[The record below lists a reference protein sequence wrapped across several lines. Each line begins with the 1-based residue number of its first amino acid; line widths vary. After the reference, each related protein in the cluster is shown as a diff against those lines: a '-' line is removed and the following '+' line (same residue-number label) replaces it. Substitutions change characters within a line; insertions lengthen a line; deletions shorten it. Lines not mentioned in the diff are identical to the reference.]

1 MAIHYRTMKDLKEKT
16 PSVLRAAQRADVVIT
31 LRGEPKALLRRIS
44 KDELEGL
51 QLLESKRVRQL
62 LAQAVRDVKAGR
74 TVPLEELIERTAA
87 RAETDAL

>member
-1 MAIHYRTMKDLKEKT
+1 MPIQYRTMKDLKEKT

-31 LRGEPKALLRRIS
+31 LRGEPKALLRQIS

-62 LAQAVRDVKAGR
+62 FAQAVRDAKAGR
-74 TVPLEELIERTAA
+74 SVPFEELLARTTKRTKTAA
-87 RAETDAL
+87 Q

>member
-1 MAIHYRTMKDLKEKT
+1 MPIQYRTMKDLKEKT
-16 PSVLRAAQRADVVIT
+16 PSVLRAAQRAEVVIT

-87 RAETDAL
+87 RAETGAL